1 MARMRE
7 RPTVT
12 ESLRQAI
19 RDTGETLY
27 RVAKDS
33 GVAYASLY
41 RFMASQRDISC
52 PNIDKLCR
60 YLGMRLMKG

>member
-1 MARMRE
+1 MGRMRE
-7 RPTVT
+7 RTTVT
-12 ESLRQAI
+12 DSLRQAV

-33 GVAYASLY
+33 GVAYASLH
-41 RFMASQRDISC
+41 RFMAGKRDISC

-60 YLGMRLMKG
+60 YLGMRLMRG